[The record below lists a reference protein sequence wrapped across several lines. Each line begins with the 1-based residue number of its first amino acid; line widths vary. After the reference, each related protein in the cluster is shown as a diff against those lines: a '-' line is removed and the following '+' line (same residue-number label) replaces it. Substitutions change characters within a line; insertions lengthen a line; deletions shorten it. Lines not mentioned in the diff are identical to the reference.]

1 MPNIEIHGLSKKR
14 AENLRE
20 KIFKE
25 FEGEPWLKETV
36 VTICPSIVRDSRGE
50 NQPFIRLI
58 DDVADSTTRKI
69 LAKLTPLKLDIELLK
84 LYLFSPKI
92 T

>member
-1 MPNIEIHGLSKKR
+1 MPNIEIHGYSKKR

-25 FEGEPWLKETV
+25 FEGEPYLKETV
-36 VTICPSIVRDSRGE
+36 VTVFQSIVKDVEGKD
-50 NQPFIRLI
+50 QPFLRLI
-58 DDVADSTTRKI
+58 DDTGDATTRKI
-69 LAKLTPLKLDIELLK
+69 LGKLAHFKLDIEYFK
-84 LYLFSPKI
+84 LTLFASKI

>member
-1 MPNIEIHGLSKKR
+1 MPNIEIHGFSKRR
-14 AENLRE
+14 AENLRW

-25 FEGEPWLKETV
+25 FEGETWLKETV
-36 VTICPSIVRDSRGE
+36 VTICPSIVEDFERKDR
-50 NQPFIRLI
+50 PFIRLI

-69 LAKLTPLKLDIELLK
+69 LAKLTPLKLDIEVLK

>member
-1 MPNIEIHGLSKKR
+1 MPNIEIHGLKIKE
-14 AENLRE
+14 AEILRN

-25 FEGEPWLKETV
+25 LQGESYFKETV
-36 VTICPSIVRDSRGE
+36 ITVFPSIVKDYAGK
-50 NQPFIRLI
+50 NQPFLRLI

-69 LAKLTPLKLDIELLK
+69 LAKLTPLKIDIELLK